1 MNTGLWVQIA
11 GIGIIGIIAF
21 SFPENCWENGVDHV
35 LSLRSLDQVFQL
47 TWGTINDSTMG
58 IYGDGNQ
65 CWGPAQELWKV
76 GHTPV
81 TSAMDKIPSARLEA
95 PHGYCPDN
103 HIQSIAVCLTVL
115 PSRCDLVFAS
125 SFSHS
130 TKSHYDSHR
139 CPSNFGCGKG
149 LFSGIGSHFFAEP
162 GDLSLRSS
170 WSLKWIQD
178 MQLSDMLIVCWFVN
192 SIPFITDDKSSWE
205 RLTAAKTFIQWWI
218 SCQPFHF
225 GS

>member
-1 MNTGLWVQIA
+1 
-11 GIGIIGIIAF
+11 
-21 SFPENCWENGVDHV
+21 
-35 LSLRSLDQVFQL
+35 
-47 TWGTINDSTMG
+47 MG

-65 CWGPAQELWKV
+65 CWGWKV
-76 GHTPV
+76 GHTPA

-95 PHGYCPDN
+95 PLGYCPDYN

-125 SFSHS
+125 SFSDS

-139 CPSNFGCGKG
+139 WWSNPSNFGCGKG
-149 LFSGIGSHFFAEP
+149 LFSRRRQPFFRWAWQ
-162 GDLSLRSS
+162 SLIAVILVPQVDTRHATFRHAH
-170 WSLKWIQD
+170 SL
-178 MQLSDMLIVCWFVN
+178 LVRN